1 MVVLNYIGILSL
13 VDGRTQTLK
22 METDTTMDTQKTKFT
37 LSSTKSSVLKDEYFY
52 DIKLE
57 LYMELTEP
65 KYTFIYMN
73 EKDDRYWLVYLAGSL
88 PDPCTN
94 IGEDSAYMAV
104 QISGS
109 ASVKSS
115 DDCPLNADPYRPT
128 SFLTDFYSAK
138 VVNDFKIYVY
148 STNDTTTDVGTAK
161 IIHLTLKSKG
171 WCDTAHQIPAKI
183 DGDCSGGTSS
193 SAQSSS

>member
-1 MVVLNYIGILSL
+1 
-13 VDGRTQTLK
+13 
-22 METDTTMDTQKTKFT
+22 
-37 LSSTKSSVLKDEYFY
+37 
-52 DIKLE
+52 
-57 LYMELTEP
+57 MELTEP

-73 EKDDRYWLVYLAGSL
+73 EKDDMYWLVNLAGSL

-104 QISGS
+104 QISGA

-115 DDCPLNADPYRPT
+115 DDCPLNSDPYHPT
-128 SFLTDFYSAK
+128 SFSTDFYSAK

-193 SAQSSS
+193 SAQSSSVALPNDQSIVSSRRRGSKLIRSDHGHADLILCCAFVGNCTSCADFWIYCHWDYYCHDF